1 MPTVK
6 LTIEIEVPEDC
17 AYTSVDFDETISSHT
32 AKPIPINSFKD
43 GLLSNEWV
51 YNGKGDRTI
60 GEIYLYESSRTPI
73 LNWRETLTKVK

>member
-17 AYTSVDFDETISSHT
+17 AYTSVDFDGTISSHT
-32 AKPIPINSFKD
+32 AKPRPVNISKD
-43 GLLSNEWV
+43 GLLLDEWV
-51 YNGKGDRTI
+51 YLGKSDHII
-60 GEIYLYESSRTPI
+60 GKIRAYNTTKPV